1 MDGAGEPDRPPIQ
14 HEVYVYLC
22 DSVLMLTLCAADVWS
37 YGVLLWEIFSLG
49 ATPYETLEAD
59 DVMRLVCVRLRLR
72 RL

>member
-1 MDGAGEPDRPPIQ
+1 
-14 HEVYVYLC
+14 
-22 DSVLMLTLCAADVWS
+22 MLTLCAADVWS